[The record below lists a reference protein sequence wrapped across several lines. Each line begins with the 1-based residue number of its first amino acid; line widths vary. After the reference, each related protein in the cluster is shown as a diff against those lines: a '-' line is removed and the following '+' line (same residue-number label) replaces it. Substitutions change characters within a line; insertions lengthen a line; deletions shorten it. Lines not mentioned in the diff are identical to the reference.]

1 MEDILIMHLEY
12 GKDFFISVSGSY
24 IRTCFGNSLEWLSRL
39 DRPTRLW
46 SPDDDEDDQEDDDSS
61 TLYDPY
67 NVLGTKSSMGSIRD
81 RDSQDVKQLKSVKS
95 QDSLSRKSTSSVELN
110 MDKESKNKAL
120 KNTRSA
126 EKLVA
131 KKRPVRQLSLPK
143 DLWRIV
149 DFVYKH
155 GLLVVRCCYFFLVQ
169 HHHEIAVQ
177 GRK

>member
-1 MEDILIMHLEY
+1 MVDNESASVLNTGREKMEDILIMHLEY

-46 SPDDDEDDQEDDDSS
+46 SPAEDEDDQEDDESS

-67 NVLGTKSSMGSIRD
+67 NVLGTKSSMGSMRD
-81 RDSQDVKQLKSVKS
+81 RDSQGMKQVKAVKS
-95 QDSLSRKSTSSVELN
+95 LDELKTDTEPKSKV
-110 MDKESKNKAL
+110 L
-120 KNTRSA
+120 KNTRSE

-149 DFVYKH
+149 DFIYKH
-155 GLLVVRCCYFFLVQ
+155 GLSVVSC
-169 HHHEIAVQ
+169 
-177 GRK
+177 